1 MFFELRI
8 LQYITQ
14 SFVVCHVL
22 FRLLPTNELIK
33 IVSVLFVCFFVLFLC
48 IIIPT

>member
-33 IVSVLFVCFFVLFLC
+33 IVSVLYC
-48 IIIPT
+48 IVYI